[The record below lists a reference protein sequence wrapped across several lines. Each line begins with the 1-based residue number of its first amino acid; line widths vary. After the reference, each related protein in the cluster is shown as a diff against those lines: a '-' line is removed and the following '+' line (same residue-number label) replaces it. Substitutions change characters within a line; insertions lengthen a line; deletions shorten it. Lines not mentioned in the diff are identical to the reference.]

1 MRLRSI
7 VKKKQE
13 KQIAPKSRKRVLVE
27 WGAQIVLLLVVVAGI
42 SAWQSR
48 DMVGTGELAPV
59 LALPDL
65 SGNSVA
71 LSNDSGKK
79 VVLYFFAPWCSVCHA
94 ASGNVNALRQAY
106 GEEELAIYAVGL
118 GWESVAELSRFARKH
133 ELLVPVLRGTDE
145 TATDFRISSF
155 PSIYILD
162 EQHRIASQMVGYTT
176 ELGLRIRTA
185 LTGLL

>member
-1 MRLRSI
+1 MRLRNI
-7 VKKKQE
+7 VKKKQN
-13 KQIAPKSRKRVLVE
+13 KQILPKSRKRVLVE
-27 WGAQIVLLLVVVAGI
+27 WGAQIVLLLVAVVGI

-48 DMVGTGELAPV
+48 NMVGTGELAPA
-59 LALPDL
+59 LALTDL
-65 SGNSVA
+65 SGNSVT

-94 ASGNVNALRQAY
+94 ASSNVNALRQAY
-106 GEEELAIYAVGL
+106 GKEELAIYAVGL
-118 GWESVAELSRFARKH
+118 GWETALELRQFARKH
-133 ELLVPVLRGTDE
+133 GLLVPVLIGTDE

-162 EQHRIASQMVGYTT
+162 EQHRIASSLIGYTT